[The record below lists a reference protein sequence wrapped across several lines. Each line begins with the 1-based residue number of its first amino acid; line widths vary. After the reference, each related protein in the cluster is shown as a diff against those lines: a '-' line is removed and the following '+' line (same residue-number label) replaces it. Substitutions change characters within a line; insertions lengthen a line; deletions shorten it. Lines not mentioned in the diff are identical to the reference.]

1 MERQHIIFIAAAAAI
16 FGTLLVVGLF
26 LNPLKS
32 DNSVAGSNNNSSN
45 DPNVI
50 QARIGYRVD
59 VRYSSSVVGLIE
71 KLPSRNNLTLEV
83 SSQLHNTN
91 LAGLKG
97 EIRYSGELITYVQN
111 GEKRTVKGEDFSSVQ
126 YRFAPDKGNM
136 TTYSYQNVEYRPTG
150 DNSQLVASFTP
161 LSSAKVGDR
170 YTVKLVLD
178 AGTINYAIGEKTIEI
193 VP

>member
-1 MERQHIIFIAAAAAI
+1 MERQHIVFIAAAAAI
-16 FGTLLVVGLF
+16 FGALVIVGLF
-26 LNPLKS
+26 FNPLKS
-32 DNSVAGSNNNSSN
+32 DNSVAGNNNSGN

-50 QARIGYRVD
+50 KARIGYMID
-59 VRYSSSVVGLIE
+59 IRYSPSVVSLIE
-71 KLPSRNNLTLEV
+71 KLPNRNNLTLEV

-97 EIRYSGELITYVQN
+97 EIRYTSELITYVQN
-111 GEKRTVKGEDFSSVQ
+111 GEKKVVNGDDFKSIE
-126 YRFAPDKGNM
+126 YRFAPDKGNT
-136 TTYSYQNVEYRPTG
+136 TTYAYRNVEYTSTG

-170 YTVKLVLD
+170 YTVKLLLD
-178 AGTINYAIGEKTIEI
+178 AGTINYAIGEKTIEM

>member
-1 MERQHIIFIAAAAAI
+1 LERQHIVFIAAAAAI
-16 FGTLLVVGLF
+16 FGALIVVGLF
-26 LNPLKS
+26 FSPLKS
-32 DNSVAGSNNNSSN
+32 DNSVAGSNNNGSN

-50 QARIGYRVD
+50 QARIGYRID
-59 VRYSSSVVGLIE
+59 IRYSSTVVGLIE

-97 EIRYSGELITYVQN
+97 EIRYTDELITYVQN
-111 GEKRTVKGEDFSSVQ
+111 GEKKTVKGDDFSSVQ

-136 TTYSYQNVEYRPTG
+136 TTYNYQNVEYRSTG

-161 LSSAKVGDR
+161 LPSAKVGDR
-170 YTVKLVLD
+170 YIVKLVLD

>member
-1 MERQHIIFIAAAAAI
+1 MERQHIVFIAAAAAI
-16 FGTLLVVGLF
+16 FGALLVVGLF
-26 LNPLKS
+26 FNPLKGDS
-32 DNSVAGSNNNSSN
+32 SVAGNNNNTSN

-50 QARIGYRVD
+50 KARIGYRLD
-59 VRYSSSVVGLIE
+59 IRYSSAVVGLIE

-97 EIRYSGELITYVQN
+97 EIRYTGELITYVQN
-111 GEKRTVKGEDFSSVQ
+111 GEKKTVKGDDFSSVQ

-136 TTYSYQNVEYRPTG
+136 TTYSYQNVEYTSTG
-150 DNSQLVASFTP
+150 DNSQLVTSFVMMP
-161 LSSAKVGDR
+161 SAKVGDR
-170 YTVKLVLD
+170 YTVKLLLD
-178 AGTINYAIGEKTIEI
+178 AGTINYAIGEKTIEV